1 VSKENIKEEINLQKH
16 YQKKGFKN
24 GQFDA
29 K

>member
-1 VSKENIKEEINLQKH
+1 VFEENIKEEINFQKH
-16 YQKKGFKN
+16 YEKKGFKN